1 MRGSLRDEFNL
12 LIKLIVSI
20 QIRPEAENKIR
31 SARLLHLLR
40 AEVGIVALSQDI

>member
-20 QIRPEAENKIR
+20 QIRPVAENKNP
-31 SARLLHLLR
+31 
-40 AEVGIVALSQDI
+40 LSEITTPVENRDSIFA